1 MANPLW
7 LPKGSI
13 RALLTISVALTTL
26 FMVLVTKEQIPRAL
40 GNVLIVS
47 VAFYYSTRASTPLF
61 TEKADLPDLES
72 PPPLYLPT
80 RTVRV
85 SLAIIVI
92 LSVVITFFKQ
102 QEIPIFMITVILTI
116 FGFILGII
124 IKKIVIK
131 VFPPKTGQKG
141 QVKEILEH
149 FQAAVILLVV
159 MGVCGINIVSVII
172 PMDSG
177 RIVMFN
183 QILEL
188 AIGYYFGSRT
198 IR

>member
-13 RALLTISVALTTL
+13 RALLTITVALTTL
-26 FMVLVTKEQIPRAL
+26 FMVLAAKEQIPRAL

-61 TEKADLPDLES
+61 TERSNLTDLES
-72 PPPLYLPT
+72 PPPLFLPT
-80 RTVRV
+80 RTVRAT
-85 SLAIIVI
+85 LAIIVI
-92 LSVVITFFKQ
+92 LSVAITFLKQ

-116 FGFILGII
+116 FGFILGVI

-131 VFPPKTGQKG
+131 IFPPETGQKG

-149 FQAAVILLVV
+149 FQAGVILLVV
-159 MGVCGINIVSVII
+159 IGVCGINIASVII
-172 PMDSG
+172 SMNSG
-177 RIVMFN
+177 QLTMFN
-183 QILEL
+183 QVLEL

-198 IR
+198 VR